1 MSGVVHFKFGH
12 AHGFDRLNFEG
23 HFISVGDLKRLIT
36 EKRQL
41 GTGPAGALALADPE
55 TGTEYLD
62 DGHLLRRNA
71 AVIVKRVPLRAPGAA
86 AVIESAP
93 EPASTTA
100 AAAPGAAGGASVGG
114 TSEEAARKAEE
125 EFGGDLFAAG
135 GEDGLDGGGDGDGDR
150 DDLAALVAQTA
161 DTWAR
166 EVAAGRGR
174 GRGRP
179 MANENFVGRGQGR
192 GERDPGAPPPRGTC
206 APPATRQ
213 GTGSRTA
220 PPTGTPPSTS
230 PERGRPSASR
240 WSGSPLSRRG
250 DSCCPTVQWAW
261 PWRTTRRSSV
271 RRP

>member
-1 MSGVVHFKFGH
+1 MGGTMSGVVHFKFGH

-55 TGTEYLD
+55 TGTEYFD

-100 AAAPGAAGGASVGG
+100 AAAPGAAGGASAGG

-135 GEDGLDGGGDGDGDR
+135 GEDGLDGSGDGDR

-192 GERDPGAPPPRGTC
+192 GERDPGAPPPGGRVPPLPPDRALDQGLPHQRG
-206 APPATRQ
+206 PHLRHH
-213 GTGSRTA
+213 
-220 PPTGTPPSTS
+220 
-230 PERGRPSASR
+230 PSA
-240 WSGSPLSRRG
+240 G
-250 DSCCPTVQWAW
+250 
-261 PWRTTRRSSV
+261 TRRHPPRAA
-271 RRP
+271 RRCRGGGTRAA